1 MDGHWTC
8 ACARSEPVADELILE
23 QQRASGTAL
32 GWGPFAMGDKW
43 AVRDADSR
51 DVEHRAE
58 VESEAGSAWMVS
70 TGGVDKEDVRRL
82 GKCADSGL
90 QQLALA

>member
-1 MDGHWTC
+1 MDGER
-8 ACARSEPVADELILE
+8 ACAHACSDPVANELVLGE
-23 QQRASGTAL
+23 ERAAGAAL
-32 GWGPFAMGDKW
+32 VRRPFAVGDEW
-43 AVRDADSR
+43 AVRDAHGGN
-51 DVEHRAE
+51 VENRAE